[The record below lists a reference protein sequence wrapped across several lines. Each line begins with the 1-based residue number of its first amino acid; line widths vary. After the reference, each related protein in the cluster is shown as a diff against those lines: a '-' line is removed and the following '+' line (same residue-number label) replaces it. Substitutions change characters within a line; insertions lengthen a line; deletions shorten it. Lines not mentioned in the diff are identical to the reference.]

1 MEKYAD
7 QFDFDVLH
15 LDSYNPAIFPRLI
28 EQVAAQGYSTLI
40 TDSWSHFW
48 MGEGGEL
55 DQVDAITDRSKS
67 NNTFAAWRHVSPMHN
82 RMIDAMLAA
91 PIHIMV
97 SMRVKTE
104 WVLERNERTGKT
116 VPRKVGLAPV
126 MRDGVEYEFDVC
138 GDMDL
143 DNTLVITK
151 SRCPD
156 LSGKVIQKPG
166 DEMAATL
173 AKWLAAPVPQK
184 PGVLAPTLA
193 GSEGVLKHWAT
204 RGEMKRLFGEVRE
217 QVGERVYLQILEQ
230 FNVKDPGEFRK
241 SEDAVKCYEMFTEI
255 AGKEVG

>member
-1 MEKYAD
+1 
-7 QFDFDVLH
+7 
-15 LDSYNPAIFPRLI
+15 
-28 EQVAAQGYSTLI
+28 
-40 TDSWSHFW
+40 

-55 DQVDAITDRSKS
+55 DQVDAITARSKS
-67 NNTFAAWRHVSPMHN
+67 NNSFAAWRQVSPMHN

-104 WVLERNERTGKT
+104 WVLEKDERTGKT

-143 DNTLVITK
+143 ENTLVITK

-156 LSGKVIQKPG
+156 LSGQVIRKPG

-173 AKWLAAPVPQK
+173 ARWLAAPVPQK
-184 PGVLAPTLA
+184 SQMSVSTPAAT
-193 GSEGVLKHWAT
+193 EGVLKHWAT

-217 QVGERVYLQILEQ
+217 QVGERVYLEILER
-230 FNVKDPGEFRK
+230 FHVKDPGEFRK
-241 SEDAVKCYEMFTEI
+241 SDDAAKCYEMLTEN
-255 AGKEVG
+255 ARQEVG